1 MSRKREKMTQE
12 QRLIHSSSPIHLEAC
27 KQGSRVYRNKKKY
40 TRKGKS
46 RFSPKDYGYG
56 SAF

>member
-1 MSRKREKMTQE
+1 MSRNRKKMTQE
-12 QRLIHSSSPIHLEAC
+12 QRLVHSPSPIHLEAC

-46 RFSPKDYGYG
+46 RFDARSCVY
-56 SAF
+56 